1 MSALA
6 TASEVPQR
14 RFDGGPLFSEIKTW
28 AGVGAGWRQLHGN
41 YRERGF
47 SFEWH
52 DFTARD
58 AVDWGRS
65 FHPGSVEICLN
76 LAGRGSVSDGARE
89 LSFAPLTA
97 GFYCQQE
104 VQARARL
111 AATRASAERHQFLT
125 VELSPPFVRQH
136 LAGNEASLHPIVQN
150 LLRAEETGALSE
162 IVRLTAEHQQLMASL
177 RHPPVFASAQ
187 RIWYQAKA
195 LELMAAFLFRAPPE
209 KEFFCQRQNRL
220 SQDRVDRV
228 VAILKS
234 NLAEPP
240 ALEALGKQV
249 GCSPFYLSR
258 TFSRQMGKTISQYLR
273 QLRMEQ
279 AAELL
284 RAGRLNV
291 TQVAMEVGYSSS
303 SHFSVA
309 FHETF
314 GCCPGLYPLATPTQR
329 AGRTASRR

>member
-1 MSALA
+1 LA
-6 TASEVPQR
+6 KAAEARKSRP
-14 RFDGGPLFSEIKTW
+14 DGAPRFSETKAW
-28 AGVGAGWRQLHGN
+28 ESVGTGWRQLHGN

-52 DFTARD
+52 DFTARREM
-58 AVDWGRS
+58 DWGQS

-76 LAGRGSVSDGARE
+76 LAGQAYVNDGARE
-89 LSFAPLTA
+89 LCFVPLTA
-97 GFYCQQE
+97 GFYCQD
-104 VQARARL
+104 RAQL
-111 AATRASAERHQFLT
+111 SASRTAGERHQFLT
-125 VELSPPFVRQH
+125 VELAPAFLRKH
-136 LAGNEASLHPIVQN
+136 LAGSEANLHPILQGI
-150 LLRAEETGALSE
+150 LAGKEAPALSE
-162 IVRLTAEHQQLMASL
+162 IIRLNAEHQQLISSL

-187 RIWYQAKA
+187 LIWYQAKT

-209 KEFFCQRQNRL
+209 KEFFCQRQKRL

-228 VAILKS
+228 IAILKN
-234 NLAEPP
+234 NLVEPP

-249 GCSPFYLSR
+249 GCSSFYLSR
-258 TFSRQMGKTISQYLR
+258 IFSQQMGKTISQFIR
-273 QLRMEQ
+273 QLRMEK

-284 RAGRLNV
+284 RAGKLNV

-314 GCCPGLYPLATPTQR
+314 GCCPGLYPLATPAQR
-329 AGRTASRR
+329 SGREN

>member
-1 MSALA
+1 MPVLA
-6 TASEVPQR
+6 KTVRVPVR
-14 RFDGGPLFSEIKTW
+14 RPEGGPLFSESTAW
-28 AGVGAGWRQLHGN
+28 QSVGEGWCQLHGS
-41 YRERGF
+41 YHEIGF

-52 DFTARD
+52 DFTARR
-58 AVDWGRS
+58 VIDWGQS

-76 LAGRGSVSDGARE
+76 LAGHGSVSDGRQTLA
-89 LSFAPLTA
+89 FAPLTA

-104 VQARARL
+104 ARL
-111 AATRASAERHQFLT
+111 TATRSPAERQQFLT
-125 VELSPPFVRQH
+125 VELSPAFLRQH
-136 LAGNEASLHPIVQN
+136 LAGNEANLHPIVQN
-150 LLRAEETGALSE
+150 YLRDQDVVALSE
-162 IVRLTAEHQQLMASL
+162 SIRLTAEHQQLISSL

-187 RIWYQAKA
+187 RIWYQAKT
-195 LELMAAFLFRAPPE
+195 LELMAAFLFRAPAE

-220 SQDRVDRV
+220 GQDRVERV
-228 VAILKS
+228 IAILKVD
-234 NLAEPP
+234 LVEPP

-249 GCSPFYLSR
+249 GCSSFYLSR
-258 TFSRQMGKTISQYLR
+258 TFSQQMGKTISQYLR
-273 QLRMEQ
+273 QLRMER

-314 GCCPGLYPLATPTQR
+314 GCCPGLYPLATPAQR
-329 AGRTASRR
+329 AGRES